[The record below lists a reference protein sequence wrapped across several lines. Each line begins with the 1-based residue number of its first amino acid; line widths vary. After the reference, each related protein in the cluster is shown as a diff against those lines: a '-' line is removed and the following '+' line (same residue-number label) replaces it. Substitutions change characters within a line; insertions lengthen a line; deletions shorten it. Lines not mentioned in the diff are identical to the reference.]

1 MKSKQTKNMNL
12 ENGVA
17 RGQSAATCCMDGV
30 PVKHY
35 LSMGFGVNSV
45 ALYFLLM
52 DQGVEFEAIYVDH
65 GADSPETAKYVKLF
79 CDKYPV
85 TILKPDAG
93 TREGVRFD
101 NLYDYCH
108 FKKIIPSVK
117 HRWCTDRF
125 KVRVV
130 HKYVDKP
137 CWMHI
142 GIDAG
147 EAKRAKISTTK
158 GIEHRWVLIE
168 NGIDREGCKKL
179 IADHGLPVP
188 RKSGCWFCPYQTDAQ
203 LRILRREHPDLICK
217 LRTLEKRVSE
227 KIGRP
232 FGIKE
237 KPIDAVLM
245 EKQGNLWPDMDYPPC
260 ECGL

>member
-1 MKSKQTKNMNL
+1 MNKSTKT
-12 ENGVA
+12 EDQRPA
-17 RGQSAATCCMDGV
+17 QSAGQREPTCCMDGV

-45 ALYFLLM
+45 ALYLLLL

-65 GADSPETAKYVKLF
+65 GADSPETAEYVKLF

-93 TREGVRFD
+93 TREGERFD

-108 FKKIIPSVK
+108 FKKIVPSVK

-147 EAKRAKISTTK
+147 EAKRAKISTK
-158 GIEHRWVLIE
+158 QGVEHRWVLIE
-168 NGIDREGCKKL
+168 NGINREGCKKL

-188 RKSGCWFCPYQTDAQ
+188 RKSGCWFCPYQSDAQ